1 MSSDSG
7 SDRESPDDARHADT
21 TEVIDAFTHVLPEA
35 FLDRMKEAHPSDE
48 LAAMDDDRFWSVDR
62 RLEDMDAAG
71 IDRQVLTLARASL
84 WRGLDPEDALPLV
97 RAANDAV
104 AEYAEQSDRFI
115 AVGTL
120 PFLTGEYLDEL
131 DRCVDDLDTAGVQVF
146 SNVEGQPLD
155 AASHEPFFERV
166 DRRGVPLWLHPQLHG
181 WHEWDSQHM
190 LHKIFGWPF
199 DTALALARL
208 ACNGV
213 LERHDLDIVAHHAG
227 GMIPHFDER
236 FATMYEGVLDSPEV
250 FPYEAAD
257 LPEPPLSYL
266 REVHGDTSLNGSTH
280 ATQCA
285 HDFYGDRLVF
295 GTDYPFG
302 PDGGRRW
309 PRTTVQAVED
319 MDVTRAER
327 EQVYAGAIR
336 ELLDR

>member
-1 MSSDSG
+1 VSP
-7 SDRESPDDARHADT
+7 ESTRGATGEGEHDADD
-21 TEVIDAFTHVLPEA
+21 TEVIDAFTHVLPES
-35 FLDRMKEAHPSDE
+35 FLDRMEEDHPSEE
-48 LAAMDDDRFWSVDR
+48 LAAMDDDRFWSVEQR
-62 RLEDMDAAG
+62 FGDMDAAG

-84 WRGLDPEDALPLV
+84 LRGLDPEAALPLV
-97 RAANDAV
+97 QAANDAV
-104 AEYAEQSDRFI
+104 AEYAEQSDRFV

-120 PFLTGEYLDEL
+120 PFLTGPYLDEL
-131 DRCVDDLDTAGVQVF
+131 DRCVDDLGMAGVQVF

-155 AASHEPFFERV
+155 AQDHEPFFQRA
-166 DRRGVPLWLHPQLHG
+166 DQRDVPLWLHPQLHE

-213 LERHDLDIVAHHAG
+213 LERYDIDIVAHHAG

-236 FATMYEGVLDSPEV
+236 FADMYEGVLDSPEV
-250 FPYEAAD
+250 FPYETTE

-266 REVHGDTSLNGSTH
+266 RDVYGDTALNGSTH
-280 ATQCA
+280 ATECA
-285 HDFYGDRLVF
+285 HDFYGDRMVF

-309 PRTTVQAVED
+309 PKTTVEAVEE
-319 MDVTRAER
+319 MEISRAER